1 MSAEK
6 KHTDRDLVKAR
17 RDAYVSCLLGP
28 HVRHSHTL
36 SESIE
41 AAKLVYPM
49 PKVTR
54 PRIVQDPHD
63 FKVWR
68 MSESGAAAVWARADS
83 GPAFS
88 SQLKWI
94 VLLGDIIA
102 TAERIA
108 MWEDLRA
115 NPTELVEDDGTDDGA
130 ET

>member
-28 HVRHSHTL
+28 HVRYSHTL

-49 PKVTR
+49 PKVER
-54 PRIVQDPHD
+54 KRIVQDPHGP
-63 FKVWR
+63 KVWM
-68 MSESGAAAVWARADS
+68 MSERAGAAVWANAGDRLWILNRLEWRRA
-83 GPAFS
+83 
-88 SQLKWI
+88 
-94 VLLGDIIA
+94 LGGMAA
-102 TAERIA
+102 TTERIA

>member
-6 KHTDRDLVKAR
+6 KFTDRDQVHAYRSGYVNGLLDRRAKESHGLGEYIKA
-17 RDAYVSCLLGP
+17 S
-28 HVRHSHTL
+28 
-36 SESIE
+36 
-41 AAKLVYPM
+41 KLAYPM

-54 PRIVQDPHD
+54 QRIVQDPHD

-68 MSESGAAAVWARADS
+68 ISESGAAAVWASADS
-83 GPAFS
+83 GPGIS
-88 SQLKWI
+88 SQFKWI
-94 VLLGDIIA
+94 VLLGDMVA
-102 TAERIA
+102 TVERIA

>member
-6 KHTDRDLVKAR
+6 KYTDHDLVKAHR
-17 RDAYVSCLLGP
+17 SAYASGLLDG
-28 HVRHSHTL
+28 HSKHSRGL
-36 SESIE
+36 VDCVI
-41 AAKLVYPM
+41 AANKAYPM
-49 PKVTR
+49 PKVER
-54 PRIVQDPHD
+54 KRIVQDPHD
-63 FKVWR
+63 FRVWR

-83 GPAFS
+83 GPGIS

-115 NPTELVEDDGTDDGA
+115 NPTELVEDDGTDNGA